1 MSKIGRRPVPV
12 PQNVKVEIK
21 ERKVVVSGP
30 KGNLEW
36 ELPEG
41 ISCELKD
48 NMIFVKRKDD
58 SKRQKSFHGLA
69 RALINNMV
77 VGVSQGYQK
86 ELEIVGTGYK
96 AQMKGK
102 TLVLNLGFSHPVEV
116 TPPEGIE
123 IQTPSPVRI
132 VVKGIDK
139 QKVGQVAADIR
150 KIYPP
155 EPYKGK
161 GIRYAGEEV
170 RRKLG
175 KAMGK

>member
-1 MSKIGRRPVPV
+1 MSKIGRRPISVPEK
-12 PQNVKVEIK
+12 VKIEF
-21 ERKVVVSGP
+21 EDRKVIVSGP
-30 KGNLEW
+30 KGKLEW
-36 ELPEG
+36 MLPEG
-41 ISCELKD
+41 IECEVKE
-48 NMIFVKRKDD
+48 NTIFVKRRNDTK
-58 SKRQKSFHGLA
+58 KQKAFHGLA
-69 RALINNMV
+69 RALINNMI

-102 TLVLNLGFSHPVEV
+102 TLILNLGFSRPVEV
-116 TPPEGIE
+116 TTPEGIE
-123 IQTPSPVRI
+123 IQTPSPIRVI
-132 VVKGIDK
+132 VKGIDK
-139 QKVGQVAADIR
+139 QKVGQVAANIR

-175 KAMGK
+175 KTMGK